1 MIGVVV
7 ELVGGL
13 CNARCVWCFTTYKCF
28 DRMRHGMMNFERF
41 SHFVDLNEGF
51 RFEVIPFSHGEA
63 LINPDFVRCC
73 SYALSQDFPLAHIHT
88 NLAMDL
94 TEAHFDI
101 LTKFGA
107 VVVNVGGGKPETH
120 FLNTRTDLNKILS
133 NLKILWNKEPRK
145 LEVRMVVNRR
155 NIDEVGILKEEVKEI
170 SPQIPVSTY
179 PLYFG
184 PADSDDE
191 DRRRFFEENLATP
204 DGKHLDKKIEC
215 RDKVKQTKDGR
226 VKVASKLGRC
236 YGLIPTVR
244 WDGAVSICCRSRYHE
259 APVGDAF
266 KTPMKEILES
276 PIYKRAVR
284 LGIKRKYIDYCKY
297 CS

>member
-1 MIGVVV
+1 MDIVV
-7 ELVGGL
+7 ELVGGI

-28 DRMRHGMMNFERF
+28 DRMRHGMMDFKRF
-41 SHFVDLNEGF
+41 SHFIDLNKNFKFGI
-51 RFEVIPFSHGEA
+51 IPFSHGEA

-73 SYALSQDFPLAHIHT
+73 EYAISQDFHLAHLHT

-94 TEAHFDI
+94 TDAHFDI
-101 LTKFGA
+101 LTKFGG

-120 FLNTRTDLNKILS
+120 HSNTGTDLSKVLA
-133 NLKILWNKEPRK
+133 NLKNLWNKEPQK
-145 LEVRMVVNRR
+145 LEVKMVVNKR
-155 NIDEVGILKEEVKEI
+155 NIDEVGILRDRIQEI
-170 SPQIPVSTY
+170 SPKIPVSAF

-184 PADSDDE
+184 PADSDDK
-191 DRRRFFEENLATP
+191 DRRRFFEENLSTP
-204 DGKHLDKKIEC
+204 DGEKMDKRIDC
-215 RDKVKQTKDGR
+215 RDKVKLTKEGR
-226 VKVASKLGRC
+226 VVVAPKLSRC

-266 KTPMKEILES
+266 ETPMKDILES
-276 PIYKRAVR
+276 STYKKSVK
-284 LGIKRKYIDYCKY
+284 LGLKRKYIEYCKY